1 MKIILN
7 NRAATMYDLEDRV
20 NFAVFPALQGGPHNN
35 IIAGVAVCLREA
47 MSPAFRAYQEQ
58 VVRNAKHFAQ
68 HMVKKGYALAT
79 GVRSVVYLVE
89 IGLSWGGGGI
99 HAIILWL
106 FKETSSCMVSYVKN
120 STTYYCFTI

>member
-1 MKIILN
+1 
-7 NRAATMYDLEDRV
+7 MYDLEDRV

-35 IIAGVAVCLREA
+35 IISGVAVCLREA

-79 GVRSVVYLVE
+79 GVGS
-89 IGLSWGGGGI
+89 
-99 HAIILWL
+99 ILHLCSRFLGCSGPIQDFFLL
-106 FKETSSCMVSYVKN
+106 FP
-120 STTYYCFTI
+120 STKCT